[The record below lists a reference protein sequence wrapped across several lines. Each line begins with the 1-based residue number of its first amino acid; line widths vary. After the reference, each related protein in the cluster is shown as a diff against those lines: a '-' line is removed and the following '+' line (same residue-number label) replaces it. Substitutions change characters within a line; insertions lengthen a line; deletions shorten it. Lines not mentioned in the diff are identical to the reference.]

1 MPYGGGGGGPTSST
15 VTQSNIPDWL
25 RPQVEATLG
34 AGMQEMFTTSKGD
47 DGTLQVTGVKPFT
60 PYSEDPSKYV
70 AGFSPLQQQAFGNT
84 ANLQVPG
91 QFGGASQM
99 ATQAGLGGLSTA
111 GQAANIAGMQA
122 GAGNQYMQMATNP
135 FATQAFMS
143 PYMQNVVNVQQQ
155 QAQRQSDIAR
165 QADQARFAQSGAFGG
180 GRGAI
185 AGAQANA
192 DLMRQ
197 KQNIQATGLQSAFD
211 QAQKAQQFGADLG
224 LRGLTGAQQG
234 MQNVLG
240 AYDLVGRQ
248 GANLANIGGQQLA
261 AQKDIIGL
269 QAQMGGQQQQQ
280 QQRVIDQAIQNFAQ
294 ARENPLNRLNAF
306 NALLRG
312 YAVPGQTT
320 TSYQAAPPWSSQLV
334 GVGTAALGASKSMAQ
349 GGKVEEPKRMASG
362 GIPAINR
369 KVFFDPDSVTL
380 NQVKQGI
387 KNQTLSD
394 LIGRP
399 VEMQKEREKAMAGI
413 ANLQSNFPAEM
424 AGGGIVAFN
433 GEETSLVES
442 KPQTEEQ
449 KVESQTAAE
458 KLGLTRPT
466 LDTTLADLRR
476 ALGTDRVPSPEV
488 QAYLKAQRDAA
499 LSPADMEKQKGF
511 RLLQAGLG
519 IMGGRS
525 PNALQNIAE
534 GAQPAL
540 KGYEEDLSKQK
551 AAGIASLK
559 AQADVAEAQRKE
571 RTGEVMKAADMVA
584 KERDDYV
591 RAMVAKAPHISMQ
604 SAQNHVKMM
613 RERGDPRP
621 EAQLLDEGLRVWAYR
636 QGAGIERV
644 LATQGATASAAQTAA
659 GSQGLRASEIEIDT
673 RIKAV
678 KSWEDKKISDP
689 DKMTYRRLLRDE
701 TKTPEQRKA
710 EADRYKEAWIEKT
723 YQSMLPESVKL
734 TPRPAPGQP
743 APGAAPAV
751 APPQGAI
758 DLLKKD
764 PSLKSKFEAKYGPGS
779 ADQYLK

>member
-1 MPYGGGGGGPTSST
+1 MSGGGGGPTSST

-34 AGMQEMFTTSKGD
+34 AGMQEMFQTQKGE
-47 DGTLQVTGVKPFT
+47 DGTLQITGMKPFT
-60 PYSEDPSKYV
+60 PYSEDPSNYV

-91 QFGGASQM
+91 QYRGATDM

-111 GQAANIAGMQA
+111 GQAAGIAGMQA

-155 QAQRQSDIAR
+155 QAQRQADIAR
-165 QADQARFAQSGAFGG
+165 QSDQARFAQSGAFGG
-180 GRGAI
+180 SRQGI

-197 KQNIQATGLQSAFD
+197 KQNIQASGLQSAFE

-248 GANLANIGGQQLA
+248 GANLANIGSQQLG

-269 QAQMGGQQQQQ
+269 QAQMGGQQQQREQ
-280 QQRVIDQAIQNFAQ
+280 NIINQAIQNYSNAQ
-294 ARENPLNRLNAF
+294 ENPLQRLSAF
-306 NALLRG
+306 NSLLRG

-320 TSYQAAPPWSSQLV
+320 TSYQAAPPMASQLA
-334 GVGTAALGASKSMAQ
+334 GLGMGAYGASKLFAK
-349 GGKVEEPKRMASG
+349 GGKVEEPQRMATG

-380 NQVKQGI
+380 DQVKQGI

-399 VEMQKEREKAMAGI
+399 VEMQKEQAKAMPGI
-413 ANLQSNFPAEM
+413 NALTSNLPEEM
-424 AGGGIVAFN
+424 KGGGIVAFN
-433 GEETSLVES
+433 GDEGSLVES
-442 KPQTEEQ
+442 KPQAEEQ
-449 KVESQTAAE
+449 KAEPQTAAE
-458 KLGLTRPT
+458 KLGLTRPA
-466 LDTTLADLRR
+466 LGTTLADLRK
-476 ALGTDRVPSPEV
+476 ALGTDRAPSPEV

-499 LSPADMEKQKGF
+499 LSPDDMEKQKGF

-534 GAQPAL
+534 GAQTAL

-571 RTGEVMKAADMVA
+571 RTGEVMKAADMLA
-584 KERDDYV
+584 KERDDYIK
-591 RAMVAKAPHISMQ
+591 AMVSKAPHISMQ
-604 SAQNHVKMM
+604 SAQNYVKMM
-613 RERGDPRP
+613 RDKGDARP
-621 EAQLLDEGLRVWAYR
+621 DAELVDEGLKLWAYR
-636 QGAGIERV
+636 QGAAYERV
-644 LATQGATASAAQTAA
+644 GAMMGATASGAQTAA
-659 GSQGLRASEIEIDT
+659 GSQNLQADQLRIEA
-673 RIKAV
+673 RGKALDAWG
-678 KSWEDKKISDP
+678 KLKISSP
-689 DKMTYRRLLRDE
+689 DLMAYRRMM
-701 TKTPEQRKA
+701 KA
-710 EADRYKEAWIEKT
+710 EGKEAADAFKEEWINKNIQT
-723 YQSMLPESVKL
+723 RLQDASLIGRQP
-734 TPRPAPGQP
+734 PGQP
-743 APGAAPAV
+743 APGRPAPGNAPAV